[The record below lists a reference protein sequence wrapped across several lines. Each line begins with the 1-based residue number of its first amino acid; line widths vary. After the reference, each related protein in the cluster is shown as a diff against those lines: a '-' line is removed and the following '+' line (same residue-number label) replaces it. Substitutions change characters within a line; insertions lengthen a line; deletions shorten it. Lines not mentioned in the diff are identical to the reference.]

1 MDNKNNEDN
10 YLETLKKVQES
21 MPNIILPSNGLLDN
35 NTKVNIN
42 GSDYIKESK
51 EE

>member
-1 MDNKNNEDN
+1 MDNQDKEDN
-10 YLETLKKVQES
+10 FLETLKHLQEN
-21 MPNIILPSNGLLDN
+21 MPNITLPTMGLIDN
-35 NTKVNIN
+35 NTKVDIN

>member
-1 MDNKNNEDN
+1 MDKQNNEEN
-10 YLETLKKVQES
+10 YLEKLKKIQES
-21 MPNIILPSNGLLDN
+21 MPNIILPSNGLLN
-35 NTKVNIN
+35 NDIKVNIN